1 MANFNARKEVF
12 TDDRFTSFRDL
23 GKRTLEYISDDNN
36 ERLYKNGYPV
46 EQLFSGDVRGYLSL
60 PQKTSGEGCVWT
72 SPLKFQEDS
81 KSTCHL
87 TSHQVLCT
95 ETSVLSARMY
105 LQGSSLSYPACPDAP
120 QVVSKYRSSQ
130 VAPTNV
136 YYYCTDDVTPYMISN
151 MTLKDALNPTKPSF
165 FMEDMDDGGGNT
177 YPRCSWDDGYSR
189 PPIPTYDNTTELCQN
204 AVLDVDYQLYWRGG
218 EIISVEATLLLGA
231 IGLQQ
236 DAQEQTEE
244 ETDTNFISPP
254 PITAP
259 PTTGQLL
266 TSIIFENETEIITN
280 FTDVFENFTFTL
292 GTEGTP
298 GTESTV
304 TMGPTTVTVAKT
316 TANPTTTPVPPT
328 TTPVPPTTKAP
339 TTQSIPTTIAENPER
354 GDNPDLPVLPATTPT
369 PVETTMASSTPTQ
382 TQQSNGVQSQ
392 TDTYPSMFIQYFSA
406 KFVHLPET
414 TSDPNTG
421 QVTSPGEQSKRSG
434 NPGYIIGSRVL
445 TGVAVYDYLPDYD
458 CPENSTDYSDCILA
472 ASNTGINGTFVVVED
487 VEDNR
492 LKVWAPGKN

>member
-1 MANFNARKEVF
+1 MHPRWSASTEVVRLPQQMF
-12 TDDRFTSFRDL
+12 IIIVPMMLRHIWY
-23 GKRTLEYISDDNN
+23 RTWHWRMLWILQN
-36 ERLYKNGYPV
+36 L
-46 EQLFSGDVRGYLSL
+46 LFSWKIWMMV
-60 PQKTSGEGCVWT
+60 
-72 SPLKFQEDS
+72 
-81 KSTCHL
+81 
-87 TSHQVLCT
+87 
-95 ETSVLSARMY
+95 
-105 LQGSSLSYPACPDAP
+105 
-120 QVVSKYRSSQ
+120 
-130 VAPTNV
+130 
-136 YYYCTDDVTPYMISN
+136 
-151 MTLKDALNPTKPSF
+151 
-165 FMEDMDDGGGNT
+165 GGNT

-328 TTPVPPTTKAP
+328 TTPVPPTTKVP

-369 PVETTMASSTPTQ
+369 RVETTMASSTPAQ
-382 TQQSNGVQSQ
+382 TQQSKGVQSQ